1 MKPVLLV
8 IAGPNGAGK
17 TTVTVRL
24 RREKWSDHVEY
35 LNPDDIAR
43 DRFGDWN
50 SPQASLDAA
59 RWTTAR
65 REELLA
71 QRTGI
76 AFETV
81 FSTEDKLDFVERA
94 KTAGYFVRLFF
105 VGTID
110 PRINAARVANRVI
123 QGGHTVPIDNIVSR
137 YGKSLAN
144 LPPAIQLADRVYFV
158 SAGSALLP
166 VRTRTMVKD
175 PPIPLRDSVADIA
188 ATPSGDRLF
197 ITTDSAPKLTIVD
210 RYRGIPPFAETQQYV
225 RRVIERFIR
234 EKSK

>member
-1 MKPVLLV
+1 VKPVLLV

-24 RREKWSDHVEY
+24 RREKWSETVEY

-50 SPQASLDAA
+50 SPEATLDAA

-65 REELLA
+65 REELLI
-71 QRTGI
+71 QRAGI

-81 FSTEDKLDFVERA
+81 FSTNDKVDFVERA

-105 VGTID
+105 VGTSD

-123 QGGHTVPIDNIVSR
+123 QGGHTVPIDKIVSR

-144 LPPAIQLADRVYFV
+144 LTPAIQIADRVYIYDNSVENVDARLCARTVDGTLRKVYGSLPAWV
-158 SAGSALLP
+158 SAA
-166 VRTRTMVKD
+166 VD
-175 PPIPLRDSVADIA
+175 PLSRHTDFIDLRD
-188 ATPSGDRLF
+188 R
-197 ITTDSAPKLTIVD
+197 
-210 RYRGIPPFAETQQYV
+210 
-225 RRVIERFIR
+225 
-234 EKSK
+234 